1 MNNGNRPIIRAFA
14 KECLPA
20 GYPILDEVKGGKA
33 RTIARHSAKPIYHN
47 PHPMSHQISG
57 TAPILR
63 APLLRHVD
71 AKLIQLLRDLRTE
84 EWELQTI
91 APAWKVRDV
100 AAHLLDTVLRKLS
113 LVRDRFFVEQ
123 LKIHSEQDVV
133 NLVNRLNREGVTV
146 YRRLSP
152 PVLIDMMEIA
162 CRQSADFHESL
173 DPFAPAIFN
182 VSWAG
187 ESTSLN
193 WFDTARELTERWH
206 HQQQIRHATN
216 RPGIM
221 TPELYHPVLD
231 CFVRGLPYAFRN
243 VDSPVGTTVQLDI
256 SGDCGGTWLLLKND
270 QRWRFA
276 PTSAN
281 PPTARV
287 IIPQEIAWR
296 VFTKGIDR
304 NEALALS
311 SVKGDAALAERIFHL
326 TAIVG

>member
-1 MNNGNRPIIRAFA
+1 MSDQTSGTQ
-14 KECLPA
+14 
-20 GYPILDEVKGGKA
+20 PILC
-33 RTIARHSAKPIYHN
+33 
-47 PHPMSHQISG
+47 
-57 TAPILR
+57 

-84 EWELQTI
+84 EWGTQTV
-91 APAWKVRDV
+91 APEWKVRDV

-113 LVRDRFFVEQ
+113 MVRDHFFVEQ
-123 LKIHSEQDVV
+123 LQIHSAQDIID
-133 NLVNRLNREGVTV
+133 LVNRLNREGVTV

-152 PVLIDMMEIA
+152 PVLVEMMDMA

-173 DPFAPAIFN
+173 DPFATAAFN

-206 HQQQIRHATN
+206 HQQQIRHAAD

-231 CFVRGLPYAFRN
+231 CFVRGLPHAFRDM
-243 VDSPVGTTVQLDI
+243 DSPPGTTLQLDI
-256 SGDCGGTWLLLKND
+256 AGDCGGRWLLAKNSSA
-270 QRWRFA
+270 WAFA
-276 PTSAN
+276 SSAN
-281 PPTARV
+281 SPAATV

-304 NEALALS
+304 KDAIARS
-311 SVKGDAALAERIFHL
+311 SIGGDTILGERVFHL